1 MTNDGGSIWAGY
13 STDGGQTVYRGNAIN
28 TDGVP
33 NPNFNTI
40 TLVPPVGPG
49 APNPVLIEL
58 KNGGN
63 YDAPAPIFGNI
74 DITPDDKVV
83 VTDGATRLDG
93 IVNPDMVL
101 EGKLKIQTDGK
112 LIFGNTNALEGPSK
126 AYVNTFKMDGSGIL
140 GVELTPDD
148 SPGSYPTITANTA
161 KLDGTISAIYDAAY
175 YGDSLYYNNVITA
188 GARQGTF
195 TSVVDNSALLKTQVV
210 YDSHNNVDLKV
221 TRQAFGDVKGLT
233 KNQSAAGNGI
243 EKVYGKLPAS
253 GDFADLV
260 KQLFVM
266 NGGDYSKAL
275 DQLAGAEFAQMI
287 QSVLWSTGQINS
299 SVTDRMDCGLN
310 WVAGA
315 GPPAPA
321 DRTPASTPAMSR
333 CGAGSAATGTPMTAT
348 PTRPATTSRRAISWS
363 VATMRSTRM
372 CSSAWPAATSRR
384 T

>member
-1 MTNDGGSIWAGY
+1 M
-13 STDGGQTVYRGNAIN
+13 
-28 TDGVP
+28 
-33 NPNFNTI
+33 
-40 TLVPPVGPG
+40 GPG

-148 SPGSYPTITANTA
+148 LPGSYPTITANTA

-210 YDSHNNVDLKV
+210 YDSHNNVDLMV
-221 TRQAFGDVKGLT
+221 TRQAFGAVKGLT

-243 EKVYGKLPAS
+243 EKVYSKLPAS

-287 QSVLWSTGQINS
+287 QSVLWSPGQINS
-299 SVTDRMDCGLN
+299 SITDRMDCGLN

-315 GPPAPA
+315 GTSGARGPDACFDPGHVQVWGRIGGDWNTNDGDKNAPGYSEFA
-321 DRTPASTPAMSR
+321 ERFRGRWRLCDQQECVLRR
-333 CGAGSAATGTPMTAT
+333 GRRLLLVGHELRQVG
-348 PTRPATTSRRAISWS
+348 RPRRR
-363 VATMRSTRM
+363 VDQL
-372 CSSAWPAATSRR
+372 
-384 T
+384 